1 MSHKSRCCDKCGG
14 YLDDI
19 ELCVCSPKIEKPLS
33 ALAAIAVDLG
43 DPKASTNF
51 RKSIEDIIRD
61 RIESLRVED
70 LYVIARAAQQTGYPM
85 MQWPSI
91 LRDSLKSFLCN
102 NNKVHRKCK
111 MSSNG
116 KQCALPVLHDG
127 DCQY

>member
-1 MSHKSRCCDKCGG
+1 MGHDSRCACHVGATCG
-14 YLDDI
+14 
-19 ELCVCSPKIEKPLS
+19 EPESQIEKPLS
-33 ALAAIAVDLG
+33 AIAEMAVDLG

-51 RKSIEDIIRD
+51 RKTTGDVIEQ
-61 RIESLRVED
+61 RIDDLKVED

-91 LRDSLKSFLCN
+91 LRDSLKSFLCT

-116 KQCALPVLHDG
+116 KHCRLPIDHKDE
-127 DCQY
+127 CIY